1 MTALPTLTLKVTV
14 RNPEWVA
21 QYDKPNRT
29 AVNMDQYYIKD
40 DRECEVLQLNLNAGT
55 MRVRYQN
62 PSKTAK
68 KGFTIDTVDVS
79 IAPFLE
85 QYSITKR

>member
-1 MTALPTLTLKVTV
+1 MNTLPTLTLKVSV

-21 QYDKPNRT
+21 VNGDNGT
-29 AVNMDQYYIKD
+29 AMNMNQYYIKQ

-55 MRVRYQN
+55 MRVRYQS
-62 PSKTAK
+62 PSKTK
-68 KGFTIDTVDVS
+68 KGFTIETVDVS